1 MEYTKPVQCPRCGNK
16 APMRIVASYE
26 LSPSDRDWNPEETL
40 DGGETWRIVVCPAC
54 KEVSVGLIRWL
65 DFLDVAD
72 EFRMKVVYPAR
83 NRTLTG
89 LPPKIDSAYD
99 AALKVRSIDSDFR
112 IHRRLIRIGD
122 SSELLNDASSGLG
135 VQSFAIAFLAGFHR
149 RSNMDQN
156 KSTHRIN
163 HGPHLLADRIV
174 WRDGSANRDSTV
186 LGDFRRHVTDAANID
201 VAVLFRESKLRRKM
215 LADKVAVKYRDR
227 TPSNFEE
234 LG

>member
-72 EFRMKVVYPAR
+72 EFRMKIVYPAR

-99 AALKVRSIDSDFR
+99 AALKVRSIDSNAFAVLLGRVLDMVCSDKQASGATLYDKLNSLAEKGDIPAQLADMAHQLR
-112 IHRRLIRIGD
+112 QLRNIGAHADLGELTPAEVPVLDGVCRAILEYVYTAPQLIEEVKRRLQR
-122 SSELLNDASSGLG
+122 L
-135 VQSFAIAFLAGFHR
+135 
-149 RSNMDQN
+149 
-156 KSTHRIN
+156 
-163 HGPHLLADRIV
+163 
-174 WRDGSANRDSTV
+174 
-186 LGDFRRHVTDAANID
+186 
-201 VAVLFRESKLRRKM
+201 
-215 LADKVAVKYRDR
+215 
-227 TPSNFEE
+227 TP
-234 LG
+234 G